1 MKIQIQNIIH
11 LLGAAIVLG
20 TVISAPVKSAG
31 ENSEHAAIDI
41 QGDFVQGG
49 LVLGKVSAGSTVTYD
64 GQDVRVSE
72 AGQFVIGFHRDELA
86 TVPLQITL
94 PSGEQLS
101 RSLEIAPR
109 EYNIQR
115 VEGVPQRTVDP
126 PADQIERIQRE
137 AREIGAAKR
146 TNRPHLDFLG
156 AWQWPVAGPIS
167 GVYGSQRVY
176 NGTPGRP
183 HYGVDIARPT
193 GTPVHAPQGGY
204 VTFANPDTYF
214 SGGLILIDHGH
225 GLSSSFLHLSAVNV
239 EVGQRVE
246 QGEVIGE
253 IGATGRASGPHLDW
267 RMDIGKRRVDP
278 QLLVEAMPE

>member
-1 MKIQIQNIIH
+1 MLSNSVNVKIFTALCGLIAVSMPAS
-11 LLGAAIVLG
+11 GAEPYVDI
-20 TVISAPVKSAG
+20 KG
-31 ENSEHAAIDI
+31 EFI
-41 QGDFVQGG
+41 QGG
-49 LVLGKVSAGSTVTYD
+49 LAFGTAPAGSTVDYD
-64 GQDVRVSE
+64 GQSVRISDD
-72 AGQFVIGFHRDELA
+72 GQFVIGFHRDEPES
-86 TVPLQITL
+86 VRLQVTF
-94 PSGEQLS
+94 PNGELMS
-101 RSLEIAPR
+101 NLFNIERR

-115 VEGVPQRTVDP
+115 VEGVPQATVHP
-126 PADQIERIQRE
+126 PAEQLERIQRE
-137 AREIGAAKR
+137 AREIGVAKR

-156 AWQWPVAGPIS
+156 TWEWPVTGPIS

-225 GLSSSFLHLSAVNV
+225 GLSSSFLHLSAINV
-239 EVGQRVE
+239 EVGQRIE
-246 QGEVIGE
+246 QGDVIGE

-267 RMDIGKRRVDP
+267 RMDIGARRVDP
-278 QLLVEAMPE
+278 QLLVEPMPETIAR

>member
-1 MKIQIQNIIH
+1 MRIWNIYNRLGPVI
-11 LLGAAIVLG
+11 LLCGAI
-20 TVISAPVKSAG
+20 TAPVHSAG
-31 ENSEHAAIDI
+31 ESVDLVAVDI

-49 LVLGKVSAGSTVTYD
+49 LVLGMTSAGSTVVYD
-64 GQDVRVSE
+64 GQEIRVSE
-72 AGQFVIGFHRDELA
+72 DGQFVIGFHRDEPT

-94 PSGEQLS
+94 PDGEQVA
-101 RSLEIAPR
+101 RSLDIAPR
-109 EYNIQR
+109 EYNVQR
-115 VEGVPQRTVDP
+115 VDGVPQQTVNP

-156 AWQWPVAGPIS
+156 AWQWPVTGPIS

-183 HYGVDIARPT
+183 HYGVDIARPK

-204 VTFANPDTYF
+204 VTFANSETYF
-214 SGGLILIDHGH
+214 SGGLIIIDHGH
-225 GLSSSFLHLSAVNV
+225 GLSSSFLHLSAVGV

-246 QGEVIGE
+246 QGELIGE

-278 QLLVEAMPE
+278 QLLVEAMPK

>member
-1 MKIQIQNIIH
+1 MYKTLKILTA
-11 LLGAAIVLG
+11 LLGLIASSASAQDFDSPVDTPVDIQGEFIQGGLAFG
-20 TVISAPVKSAG
+20 SAPVGS
-31 ENSEHAAIDI
+31 
-41 QGDFVQGG
+41 
-49 LVLGKVSAGSTVTYD
+49 KVVYD
-64 GQDVRVSE
+64 GKGVRLSDD
-72 AGQFVIGFHRDELA
+72 GQFVIGFHRDEPG
-86 TVPLQITL
+86 TVRLLVTL
-94 PSGEQLS
+94 PDGSQMS
-101 RSLEIAPR
+101 RTLEVVRR

-115 VEGVPQRTVDP
+115 VNGVPQATVDP
-126 PADQIERIQRE
+126 PADQMDRILRE
-137 AREIGAAKR
+137 AREIGTAKQ

-156 AWQWPVAGPIS
+156 AWEWPVTGPIS

-225 GLSSSFLHLSAVNV
+225 GLSSSFLHLSAVKV
-239 EVGQRVE
+239 EVGQRIE
-246 QGEVIGE
+246 QGDVIGE

-267 RMDIGKRRVDP
+267 RMDIGARRVDP
-278 QLLVEAMPE
+278 QLLVEPMPETFAR

>member
-1 MKIQIQNIIH
+1 MRVQIQYINSWLAAVIMI
-11 LLGAAIVLG
+11 GA
-20 TVISAPVKSAG
+20 VIATPVHSSG
-31 ENSEHAAIDI
+31 ENGELGAIDI

-49 LVLGKVSAGSTVTYD
+49 LVLGQVSAGSTVVYD
-64 GQDVRVSE
+64 GQDVRISDT
-72 AGQFVIGFHRDELA
+72 GQFVIGFHRDELA
-86 TVPLQITL
+86 TVPLQVTL
-94 PSGEQLS
+94 PSGEQIS
-101 RSLEIAPR
+101 RLLDIASR

-137 AREIGAAKR
+137 AREIGKAKR

-156 AWQWPVAGPIS
+156 AWQWPVTGPIS

-176 NGTPGRP
+176 NGMPGRP

-239 EVGQRVE
+239 EVGQRIK
-246 QGEVIGE
+246 QGEIIGE

-278 QLLVEAMPE
+278 QLLVEAMPK